1 MVNETDSPRVPT
13 LAHGDVH
20 IWWYASP
27 AIAPRVRRRYVDA
40 LLRTTLSRYVGIA
53 PQALRFGRE
62 QRGRPFLLDV
72 DAAPDFNLSDTDGGT
87 VVAVARGLRVGIDLE
102 RLDRQPRVKALA
114 ARYFRK
120 EEATEIDALDG
131 DAAQRAFLYAW
142 TAKESSCKATGTGIY
157 GWLDQWGFACDAL
170 GGDPDLISAPA
181 EAGPVSCWSHRR
193 IAPSDGYT
201 AVIACKGAIHGT
213 TLLVSDEAHAIAA
226 WAHETYQSG

>member
-1 MVNETDSPRVPT
+1 MINETDAPGVPT
-13 LAHGDVH
+13 LAPGDVH

-40 LLRTTLSRYVGIA
+40 VLRTALSRYVGIA

-120 EEATEIDALDG
+120 DEATEIDALHG
-131 DAAQRAFLYAW
+131 DAARRAFLYAW

-157 GWLDQWGFACDAL
+157 GWLDQWAFACDPF
-170 GGDPDLISAPA
+170 GRDPEVTCVPDD
-181 EAGPVSCWSHRR
+181 AGRPRDWRHRR
-193 IAPSDGYT
+193 IAPAEGYT
-201 AVIACKGAIHGT
+201 AVVAAKGEIA
-213 TLLVSDEAHAIAA
+213 TLSMYCSGEAQAIAA
-226 WAHETYQSG
+226 WASLGDQSP